1 MEIIHLVLTKNTYII
16 LNRFTKFPS
25 LISTYIFVLVVVA
38 RLRKIQVYSIALTK
52 KNKNLKFSLSNLS
65 SSTVADKKRH

>member
-52 KNKNLKFSLSNLS
+52 KKQKP
-65 SSTVADKKRH
+65 